1 MRVFEHS
8 VLRILFSPERAEVRR
23 NWGKL
28 RNEELNVMFSSPY
41 TIRVTQIE
49 NNEMSWVCSTYGGEV
64 PTGFWSGNL
73 KERPKS
79 RWEDNTNM
87 DFQEVGWRGM
97 DWIDLAQD
105 RDRCQALVHAIL
117 NFRVP

>member
-1 MRVFEHS
+1 VRVFEHS

-49 NNEMSWVCSTYGGEV
+49 NNEMRWVCSTYGGEV
-64 PTGFWSGNL
+64 STGFWSGNL

-87 DFQEVGWRGM
+87 DF
-97 DWIDLAQD
+97 
-105 RDRCQALVHAIL
+105 
-117 NFRVP
+117 